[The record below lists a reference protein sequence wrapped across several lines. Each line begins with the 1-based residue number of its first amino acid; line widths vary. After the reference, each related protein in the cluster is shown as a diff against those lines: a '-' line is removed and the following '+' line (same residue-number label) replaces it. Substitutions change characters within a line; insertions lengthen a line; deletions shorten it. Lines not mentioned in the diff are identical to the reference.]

1 MLLGIKDAAKELG
14 LSAHE
19 LRTGAIAGRYPFLLS
34 GNKRLFDVEEVR
46 AEMKRQMYANQE
58 EARKCLMS

>member
-1 MLLGIKDAAKELG
+1 MLLNVKEAAKELG
-14 LSAHE
+14 ISTHE
-19 LRTGAIAGRYPFLLS
+19 LRTGAKVGRYPFLLN